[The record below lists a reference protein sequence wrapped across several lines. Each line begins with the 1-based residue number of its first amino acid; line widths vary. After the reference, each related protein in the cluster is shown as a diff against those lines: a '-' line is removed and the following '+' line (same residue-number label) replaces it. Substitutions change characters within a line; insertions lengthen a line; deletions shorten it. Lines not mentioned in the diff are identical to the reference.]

1 MTGHSMLLCD
11 DEPALAEEIAEFFTS
26 LGWSVRTCADG
37 LAAERLLSG
46 GLAPSCLVTDLH
58 MPGGGGETLLA
69 VVRSLPPEK
78 QPAVVAV
85 MTGHALEGTTAG
97 AFGADLLYRKPADP
111 FVMAED
117 LASRL
122 RASAIP
128 PSPPAGAERSILIIE
143 DDPMIRK
150 ELAAFLEGFGH
161 QVATSAGVDA
171 LDQRPQSAFDVLILD
186 LHLVET
192 DGLKI
197 LHGLRDR
204 AVVPDV
210 LLLSG
215 HGESVLKAAT
225 TVAERLGLTVLGA
238 YGKPVDPDALARSVA
253 RRGLDAAPRDIRT
266 SDPDAVRGALVAAL
280 DAGGIPIAFQPK
292 MCARTLVF
300 AGAEALLA
308 GTLPGLDPVRPQD
321 IVAAAAASTE
331 LLVRLTLS
339 VLEQAVSGC
348 VRWRHLGWQGPV
360 SVNLPVEVLLAPDA
374 VGTLERVTRA
384 GGLGPADVTFEL
396 IEDAV
401 YDSSTAALA
410 ALAQLRLAG
419 FGLSLDDV
427 GRRQSGLLQLANLPV
442 SEIKIDIEILRQ
454 ARTWGK
460 AREIFASLA
469 ALGRRLG
476 VAVVAEG
483 VEEDVDLALVRAHS
497 VDYVQGFLIS
507 PKRPLDDML
516 ALGLEFEQLRRRYCD
531 GREAAGDED
540 WDSRRR

>member
-1 MTGHSMLLCD
+1 MAGHSMLLCD

-58 MPGGGGETLLA
+58 MPGGGGEMLLA
-69 VVRSLPPEK
+69 VVRSLPREK

-85 MTGHALEGTTAG
+85 MTGHVLEGSTAA

-117 LASRL
+117 LAGRL
-122 RASAIP
+122 RAPADPAP
-128 PSPPAGAERSILIIE
+128 PGSGAGRSILVVD
-143 DDPMIRK
+143 DDPMIRE
-150 ELAAFLEGFGH
+150 ELGAFLEGLGH
-161 QVATSAGVDA
+161 RVVTAAGVGA
-171 LDQRPQSAFDVLILD
+171 LDERPHIAFDVVVLD

-192 DGLKI
+192 DGLKV
-197 LHGLRDR
+197 LHGLRER

-225 TVAERLGLTVLGA
+225 TVAGRLGLAVLGA
-238 YGKPVDPDALARSVA
+238 YGKPVDPDVLARSVA
-253 RRGLDAAPRDIRT
+253 RRRLDAAPRGAAST
-266 SDPDAVRGALVAAL
+266 DPDAVGRALAAAL

-292 MCARTLVF
+292 MCARTLAF

-308 GTLPGLDPVRPQD
+308 GTLPGLGPVRPPD

-331 LLVRLTLS
+331 LLVRLTHS
-339 VLEQAVSGC
+339 VLEQAVRGC
-348 VRWRHLGWQGPV
+348 LRWRRLGWQGPV

-374 VGTLERVTRA
+374 VGTLDRITRA
-384 GGLGPADVTFEL
+384 GGLGSADVTFEL

-410 ALAQLRLAG
+410 ALAQLRLSG

-427 GRRQSGLLQLANLPV
+427 GRRQSGLLQLANLPA
-442 SEIKIDIEILRQ
+442 SEIKIDVEILRQ
-454 ARTWGK
+454 ARTWEK

-469 ALGRRLG
+469 ALGHRLG

-483 VEEDVDLALVRAHS
+483 VEEEVDLALVREHN

-507 PKRPLDDML
+507 PKRRLDEML
-516 ALGLEFEQLRRRYCD
+516 ALGLEFKELRRRYCD
-531 GREAAGDED
+531 GRGAAGDGV